1 MRQEVGADCVV
12 KVEESCVVPTHSPD
26 LSDNVKTRTEQKKVS
41 KNPNSADAV
50 ENVML
55 QHTDRA
61 KCCSLSSQENNFLQ
75 GHKNCPLLSTEN
87 MYGLNSCMIPQDLL
101 L

>member
-1 MRQEVGADCVV
+1 M
-12 KVEESCVVPTHSPD
+12 PTHSPE
-26 LSDNVKTRTEQKKVS
+26 LSGSLKTRTGQKNLS
-41 KNPNSADAV
+41 KNSNLADAM
-50 ENVML
+50 EKDTLNAML

-75 GHKNCPLLSTEN
+75 GHKNHPLLSAEN
-87 MYGLNSCMIPQDLL
+87 MYGLSSCMTPQDLL